1 MNSDLSQVAVIRNA
15 GGRASDALR
24 SLIAFDAIFQG
35 SGIGTVLVV
44 HHTDCGMTQTDE
56 KGFCGRIG
64 EKHPAVV
71 KSLPEGFVWGA
82 INE

>member
-1 MNSDLSQVAVIRNA
+1 V
-15 GGRASDALR
+15 R
-24 SLIAFDAIFQG
+24 SLVALDSVFQG

-56 KGFCGRIG
+56 KGFGGRIG
-64 EKHPAVV
+64 ERYPDVEKYMH
-71 KSLPEGFVWGA
+71 EGCIWGA